1 MSQMTLYTNPQSRG
15 RVVRWMLEEVG
26 QPYGVEVM
34 TFGGSIKSP
43 EYLALNPMGKVPT
56 LTHKGAVITET
67 VAICT
72 YLAEQF
78 PESGLAPAIDS
89 PERASYYRWLFFA
102 AGPFEMA
109 TSARAYDW
117 LIDDER
123 AEAVGCGHIEDSL
136 NTLEQVLT
144 AQPYLC
150 GERFT
155 TADLVMSSYLG
166 WEMMMKNVD
175 PRPAFT
181 AYVAR
186 CEDREAA
193 RRANDLDD
201 ALMASAESGNPAPAS
216 STG

>member
-1 MSQMTLYTNPQSRG
+1 MNTMTLYTNPQSRG

-26 QPYGVEVM
+26 QPYSVEVM
-34 TFGGSIKSP
+34 EFGGSIKSP
-43 EYLALNPMGKVPT
+43 EYLKLNPMGKVPT

-78 PESGLAPAIDS
+78 PDSGLAPALDS
-89 PERASYYRWLFFA
+89 PARASYYRWLFFA

-109 TSARAYDW
+109 TSAKAYKW
-117 LIDDER
+117 PIDDEC
-123 AEAVGCGHIEDSL
+123 AVAIGCGHIEDAI
-136 NTLEQVLT
+136 NTLEKTLT

-150 GERFT
+150 GDSFT

-166 WEMMMKNVD
+166 WEMMMKNID

-181 AYVAR
+181 AYVER
-186 CEDREAA
+186 CEGREAA
-193 RRANDLDD
+193 RRANRLDD
-201 ALMASAESGNPAPAS
+201 ALMEESAVS
-216 STG
+216 